1 MAETTKTSAAGKKSY
16 GYKQELNRALS
27 FSDLLIYGLIFMVPI
42 APFGIYGQI
51 AMGSHGMVALAYAI
65 GMVGMLFTAI
75 SYSKMSQA
83 IPIAGSVYS
92 YAQRG
97 LNDNIGF
104 IAGWLILLDYI
115 FIPALLYLV
124 SAVALA
130 DIVPQIPVIVWLIL
144 FIGFNTVINIR
155 GIVFTAKTNKIILV
169 LEFIVLAVFIF
180 TGVLAIIQH
189 VNGATFTIKPLYNA
203 SQFSLSTVM
212 GAVSIAVLSFLG
224 FDAIST
230 LSEESNGG
238 KRAVGRATVF
248 SLIIVGVLFIIQ
260 TWVAAL
266 IFPDYNAFKDP
277 DTAFYQVAGI
287 AGGNWLKVTTIVATA
302 VSWGIANALVAQT
315 AISRILYSMARD
327 RKLPHILARIHPKYK
342 TPYISTLL
350 VAIVSLIVTTIF
362 SSQIGKL
369 ASVVNFGALSSFLIL
384 HLAVMNYYLRK
395 QKSKHYFKYF
405 VMPLIGLLII
415 GFVWWNLDPLA
426 KTLGFTWLVIGIVY
440 LIFLKI
446 FGKDTKLSDDLS

>member
-1 MAETTKTSAAGKKSY
+1 MAGSSNEKQT

-27 FSDLLIYGLIFMVPI
+27 FTDLLIYGLIFMVPI

-51 AMGSHGMVALAYAI
+51 AVGSHGMVALAYAI

-75 SYSKMSQA
+75 SYSKMSSA

-97 LNDNIGF
+97 INDNVGF

-130 DIVPQIPVIVWLIL
+130 DIVPQVPVLVWLII
-144 FIGFNTVINIR
+144 FIAFNTVINVR
-155 GIVFTAKTNKIILV
+155 GIVFTAKTNKIILL
-169 LEFIVLAVFIF
+169 LEFIVLAVFIIV
-180 TGVLAIIQH
+180 GIAAIAQH
-189 VNGATFTIKPLYNA
+189 VNGATFTFKPLFNA
-203 SQFSLSTVM
+203 SQFSIPTVM

-230 LSEESNGG
+230 LSEESSGG
-238 KRAVGRATVF
+238 KKAVGRATVF

-266 IFPDYNAFKDP
+266 IFPNYNAFKSQ

-287 AGGNWLKVTTIVATA
+287 AGGDWLRIVTIVATA
-302 VSWGIANALVAQT
+302 VSWGIADALVAQT

-327 RKLPHILARIHPKYK
+327 RKLPHILAKIHPKYK
-342 TPYISTLL
+342 TPYVSTIL

-362 SSQIGKL
+362 ASQIGKL
-369 ASVVNFGALSSFLIL
+369 ASVVNFGALSSFLLL
-384 HLAVMNYYLRK
+384 HIAVMNYYLRK
-395 QKSKHYFKYF
+395 QKSKNYLAYF
-405 VMPLIGLLII
+405 VMPLIGFLVI
-415 GFVWWNLDPLA
+415 GFVWWNLDSLA
-426 KTLGFTWLVIGIVY
+426 KTLGFSWLAIGIVY

-446 FGKDTKLSDDLS
+446 FGKNIKISDDLS

>member
-1 MAETTKTSAAGKKSY
+1 MPANIETKTE
-16 GYKQELNRALS
+16 YKQELNRALS
-27 FSDLLIYGLIFMVPI
+27 FTDLLVYGLIFMVPI

-51 AMGSHGMVALAYAI
+51 AIGSHGMVALAYAI
-65 GMVGMLFTAI
+65 GMIGMLFTAL

-97 LNDNIGF
+97 LNDNVGF

-130 DIVPQIPVIVWLIL
+130 DIIPQIPIIVWLVI
-144 FIGFNTVINIR
+144 FIGSNTLINIR
-155 GIVFTAKTNKIILV
+155 GIVFTAKTNKIILI
-169 LEFIVLAVFIF
+169 LEFIVLAIFIVIGI
-180 TGVLAIIQH
+180 TAITQH
-189 VNGATFTIKPLYNA
+189 VNGATFSFKPLFDPTE
-203 SQFSLSTVM
+203 FSIPTVM

-230 LSEESNGG
+230 LSEESKGG
-238 KRAVGRATVF
+238 KKAVGRATVL
-248 SLIIVGVLFIIQ
+248 SLILVGVLFIVQ

-266 IFPDYNAFKDP
+266 IFPDYHAFKNV

-287 AGGNWLKVTTIVATA
+287 AGGDWLRIVTIVATA
-302 VSWGIANALVAQT
+302 VSWGIADALVAQT

-327 RKLPHILARIHPKYK
+327 RKLPHVLAKIHPKYK
-342 TPYISTLL
+342 TPYISTIL
-350 VAIVSLIVTTIF
+350 VAVISLIVTTIF
-362 SSQIGKL
+362 ASQIGKL

-384 HLAVMNYYLRK
+384 HIAVINFYLRK
-395 QKSKHYFKYF
+395 KQSKQYFKYL
-405 VMPLIGLLII
+405 VMPLIGFCII
-415 GFVWWNLDPLA
+415 GFVWWNLDSLA
-426 KTLGFTWLVIGIVY
+426 KTLGFTWLAIGIVY

-446 FGKDTKLSDDLS
+446 FGKNVEITDDLS